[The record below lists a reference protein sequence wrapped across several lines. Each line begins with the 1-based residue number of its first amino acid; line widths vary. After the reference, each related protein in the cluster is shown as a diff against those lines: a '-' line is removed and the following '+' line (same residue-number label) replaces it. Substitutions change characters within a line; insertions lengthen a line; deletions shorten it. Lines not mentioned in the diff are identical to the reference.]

1 MAGMSDKPRESRAT
15 VTVLSAGYLGDRTAS
30 TVGLIRDGD
39 TLVVVDPGMVSDC
52 SVILDPLAELGID
65 PAAIT
70 DVVFSHHHPDHTI
83 NAALFG
89 QARIHDFWAIYAD
102 DVWTDR
108 RVVNHPDGWSLSP
121 SVRLLAT
128 PGHSDQDI
136 STLVE
141 TADGLVVCTHV
152 WWTEQGPATD
162 PRGASQDELHQS
174 RAKVLVL
181 RPALVIPG
189 HGAAFVPSG
198 QTPD

>member
-1 MAGMSDKPRESRAT
+1 MRMAAQVD
-15 VTVLSAGYLGDRTAS
+15 VLTAGYVGERVAS
-30 TVGLIRDGD
+30 SVTLIRDGAA
-39 TLVVVDPGMVSDC
+39 TVVVDPGMVASREKILAPLRDLGVEPE
-52 SVILDPLAELGID
+52 SV
-65 PAAIT
+65 T

-89 QARIHDFWAIYAD
+89 RARFHDFWAIYAD
-102 DVWTDR
+102 DVWTNR
-108 RVVNHPDGWSLSP
+108 LVVDHPEGWPLSE

-136 STLVE
+136 STLIE

-152 WWTEQGPATD
+152 WWTERGPAVD
-162 PRGASQDELHQS
+162 PRGASETDLHAS
-174 RAKVLVL
+174 RGKVLAL

>member
-1 MAGMSDKPRESRAT
+1 
-15 VTVLSAGYLGDRTAS
+15 
-30 TVGLIRDGD
+30 
-39 TLVVVDPGMVSDC
+39 
-52 SVILDPLAELGID
+52 
-65 PAAIT
+65 
-70 DVVFSHHHPDHTI
+70 
-83 NAALFG
+83 
-89 QARIHDFWAIYAD
+89 
-102 DVWTDR
+102 VWTDR
-108 RVVNHPDGWSLSP
+108 RVVHHPDGWSLSP

-174 RAKVLVL
+174 RAKVLAL

>member
-1 MAGMSDKPRESRAT
+1 MSDAPRTNTAT
-15 VTVLSAGYLGDRTAS
+15 VDVLTAGYYGRGVAS
-30 TVGLIRDGD
+30 TVGLIRDGGAI
-39 TLVVVDPGMVSDC
+39 VVVDPGMVRERSL
-52 SVILDPLAELGID
+52 ILAPLAALGIH
-65 PAAIT
+65 PEEVT

-89 QARIHDFWAIYAD
+89 RARIHDFWAIYAD

-141 TADGLVVCTHV
+141 TSDGLVVCTHV

-162 PRGASQDELHQS
+162 PRGASQHELHQS
-174 RAKVLVL
+174 RAKVLAL

>member
-1 MAGMSDKPRESRAT
+1 MAAQVD
-15 VTVLSAGYLGDRTAS
+15 VLTAGYVGERVAS
-30 TVGLIRDGD
+30 SVTLIRDCD
-39 TLVVVDPGMVSDC
+39 TTVVVDPGMVASREK
-52 SVILDPLAELGID
+52 ILAPLRELGVD
-65 PAAIT
+65 PNTVT

-89 QARIHDFWAIYAD
+89 RARYHDFWAIYAD
-102 DVWTDR
+102 DVWTNRLVVDR
-108 RVVNHPDGWSLSP
+108 PSGWPLSE

-141 TADGLVVCTHV
+141 TAEGLVVCTHV
-152 WWTEQGPATD
+152 WWTEQGPAAD
-162 PRGASQDELHQS
+162 PRAASEADLHAS
-174 RAKVLVL
+174 RAKVLAL
-181 RPALVIPG
+181 QPALVIPG

>member
-1 MAGMSDKPRESRAT
+1 MVARVDLLT
-15 VTVLSAGYLGDRTAS
+15 AGYVGQRVAS
-30 TVGLIRDGD
+30 SVTLVRDGD
-39 TLVVVDPGMVSDC
+39 AIVIVDPGMVSSREAILGPLRELEVDPD
-52 SVILDPLAELGID
+52 SV
-65 PAAIT
+65 T

-89 QARIHDFWAIYAD
+89 GARVHDFWAIYAD

-108 RVVNHPDGWSLSP
+108 RVVDHPDGWPLSP

-136 STLVE
+136 STLVD

-152 WWTEQGPATD
+152 WWNENGPAAD
-162 PRGASQDELHQS
+162 PRGASPDELRVS
-174 RAKVLVL
+174 RDRVLAL
-181 RPALVIPG
+181 RPSLVIPG

-198 QTPD
+198 QTPV

>member
-1 MAGMSDKPRESRAT
+1 VVAQVDVLAVGYVGERVASS
-15 VTVLSAGYLGDRTAS
+15 VTLV
-30 TVGLIRDGD
+30 RDGD
-39 TLVVVDPGMVSDC
+39 VTIVVDPGMVASRSAILAPLRDLGVAPD
-52 SVILDPLAELGID
+52 SV
-65 PAAIT
+65 T

-89 QARIHDFWAIYAD
+89 QARYHDFWAIYAD

-108 RVVNHPDGWSLSP
+108 RVVEHPDGWALSP

-128 PGHSDQDI
+128 PGHSDQDV
-136 STLVE
+136 STLVD

-152 WWTEQGPATD
+152 WWNERGPATD
-162 PRGASQDELHQS
+162 PRGANQDELNAS
-174 RAKVLVL
+174 RARVLAL
-181 RPALVIPG
+181 RPSLVIPG